1 MQRFSPLLFSLLFL
15 SPVQAKPAAPLET
28 ILPRFE
34 KLAAELFAESGVP
47 GMSIA
52 IVSGGKPIYLKGFG
66 VPKTGDQRQ
75 VSPDTVFQL
84 ASCSKPMTSTALAVL
99 VGQGKIRWDDRI
111 TKVLPEFSVSDP
123 WVTDHLTY
131 RDMLCHHSGLPG
143 FAGDVLE
150 DLGYDRA
157 TILGRLRHL
166 PQAYDFRVGYAYTN
180 FGFTVAGE
188 AAARVEETSYET
200 MMDEVL
206 FKPAGMT
213 STSARFSDFQNA
225 PDHASSHRLVDGK
238 ATPTQR
244 MPQAQAP
251 AGGISSSARDM
262 ARYMQLHLQ
271 KGSLDGQSLV
281 PEEALAQTY
290 RVHSLSSNNPA
301 TFSGGGFYGLGWGVS
316 YDQKGR
322 LRLSHSG
329 AFSLGVRSI
338 VTMIPQEE
346 VGIAVLSNA
355 FPSGIPEALSMS
367 FFNLYDG
374 QEVTLAEARE
384 IDKKVVTVMS
394 GMADSGYQRP
404 KPTRLSPALPLA
416 SYAGTFD
423 NEFFGPATLWVEG
436 KRLLLKLGTKTLPL
450 EHLDRDVFLALPPS
464 KEFEDLDPFELRF
477 TIDGSGQVTGFRQEG
492 LGDGPPWFSRLQR

>member
-131 RDMLCHHSGLPG
+131 RDMLSHHSGLPG

-166 PQAYDFRVGYAYTN
+166 PQAYDLRVG
-180 FGFTVAGE
+180 
-188 AAARVEETSYET
+188 
-200 MMDEVL
+200 
-206 FKPAGMT
+206 
-213 STSARFSDFQNA
+213 
-225 PDHASSHRLVDGK
+225 
-238 ATPTQR
+238 
-244 MPQAQAP
+244 
-251 AGGISSSARDM
+251 
-262 ARYMQLHLQ
+262 
-271 KGSLDGQSLV
+271 
-281 PEEALAQTY
+281 
-290 RVHSLSSNNPA
+290 
-301 TFSGGGFYGLGWGVS
+301 
-316 YDQKGR
+316 
-322 LRLSHSG
+322 
-329 AFSLGVRSI
+329 
-338 VTMIPQEE
+338 
-346 VGIAVLSNA
+346 
-355 FPSGIPEALSMS
+355 
-367 FFNLYDG
+367 
-374 QEVTLAEARE
+374 
-384 IDKKVVTVMS
+384 
-394 GMADSGYQRP
+394 
-404 KPTRLSPALPLA
+404 
-416 SYAGTFD
+416 
-423 NEFFGPATLWVEG
+423 
-436 KRLLLKLGTKTLPL
+436 
-450 EHLDRDVFLALPPS
+450 
-464 KEFEDLDPFELRF
+464 
-477 TIDGSGQVTGFRQEG
+477 
-492 LGDGPPWFSRLQR
+492 